1 MLLYGGNMAGYKRSV
16 ATVQKILDVS
26 LKLFLEKGYEE
37 TTILDIVD
45 QLGGM
50 SRGAFYHHFKSKEE
64 VLNAIND
71 RMFLE
76 NNPFEKIRNEK
87 NMTCLEKLKHLIKH
101 QFSNQDVKNV
111 NMMSLPLLKNPRIL
125 VDCLETNQRVVA
137 PMFQELVEEGIRD
150 GSIHLDPKYTKT
162 ASEFM
167 MLFSDLWLAP
177 VIFPSDP
184 QEMKQRLY
192 FSKDLYEKLGLPLF
206 DDEIISYMEHMID
219 QIGEMNKIAK

>member
-1 MLLYGGNMAGYKRSV
+1 MFLFGGIMAGYKRSE

-45 QLGGM
+45 QLGGLT
-50 SRGAFYHHFKSKEE
+50 RGAFYHHFKSKEE

-76 NNPFEKIRNEK
+76 NNPFEKIRHEK
-87 NMTCLEKLKHLIKH
+87 NLNGLEKLKQVIKY
-101 QFSNQDVKNV
+101 QFQNQDVKNV

-137 PMFQELVEEGIRD
+137 PMFQELIKEGIAD
-150 GSIHLDPKYTKT
+150 GSITLDPQYTKT

-167 MLFSDLWLAP
+167 MMFSDLWLAP
-177 VIFPSDP
+177 VIFPCDA
-184 QEMKQRLY
+184 QEMKMRLY
-192 FSKDLYEKLGLPLF
+192 FSKELYEKLGLPVF
-206 DDEIISYMEHMID
+206 DDEIMKDMEHMMD
-219 QIGEMNKIAK
+219 QIAEVNKIAK

>member
-1 MLLYGGNMAGYKRSV
+1 MFLYGGIMAGYKRSE

-45 QLGGM
+45 QLGGLT
-50 SRGAFYHHFKSKEE
+50 RGAFYHHFKSKEE

-87 NMTCLEKLKHLIKH
+87 NMTGLEKFKHVIKY

-137 PMFQELVEEGIRD
+137 PMFQELIEEGIRD

-192 FSKDLYEKLGLPLF
+192 FSKELYEKLGLPLF

>member
-45 QLGGM
+45 QLGGL

-87 NMTCLEKLKHLIKH
+87 NMTGLEKLKHVIKH
-101 QFSNQDVKNV
+101 QFRNQDVKNV

-125 VDCLETNQRVVA
+125 VDCLETNQRVIA
-137 PMFQELVEEGIRD
+137 PMFKELIEEGIRD

-192 FSKDLYEKLGLPLF
+192 FSKELYEKLGLPLF

>member
-1 MLLYGGNMAGYKRSV
+1 M
-16 ATVQKILDVS
+16 
-26 LKLFLEKGYEE
+26 
-37 TTILDIVD
+37 
-45 QLGGM
+45 
-50 SRGAFYHHFKSKEE
+50 
-64 VLNAIND
+64 NAIND

-87 NMTCLEKLKHLIKH
+87 NMTGLEKLKHVIKY

-137 PMFQELVEEGIRD
+137 PMFQELIEEGIRD

-192 FSKDLYEKLGLPLF
+192 FSKELYEKLGLPLF

>member
-1 MLLYGGNMAGYKRSV
+1 MFLYGGNMAGYKRSV

-45 QLGGM
+45 QLGGL

-87 NMTCLEKLKHLIKH
+87 NMTGLEKLKHVIKH
-101 QFSNQDVKNV
+101 QFRNQDVKNV

-137 PMFQELVEEGIRD
+137 PMFKELIEEGIRD

-192 FSKDLYEKLGLPLF
+192 FSKELYEKLGLPLF